1 MNDRDVSV
9 PDAFRHIVK
18 SKESVMKDAGYYK
31 KLYNEKSGY
40 WDSVYKVD
48 ECELSIYAMH
58 FLQRRNI
65 IWQMISRLPKHESMT
80 ALDAG
85 CGPGAY
91 LQILLSEKYE
101 VDALDPAEEMLERA
115 RANVPVGLEQSVHF
129 HHGEVQSLRFK
140 DATFDLVLSVGVIMY
155 IEDDV
160 KAVQELCRVLKPG
173 GTLIMVVDNKRNLAD
188 LIDIPARARNFF
200 KKILGYFLRHRSLG
214 HTAEFGYS
222 RTYSP
227 HEIKSLLRQNGLE
240 IEAEASTGINP
251 LLFNGKRIFTN
262 RIDVRLEKVFQGLT
276 KLPGLKRTG
285 YIYVCTGHRPAH
297 N

>member
-1 MNDRDVSV
+1 
-9 PDAFRHIVK
+9 
-18 SKESVMKDAGYYK
+18 MKDAGYYK

-48 ECELSIYAMH
+48 ERELSIYAMH
-58 FLQRRNI
+58 FIQRRNI
-65 IWQMISRLPKHESMT
+65 IWQMISRLPKHESMI

-91 LQILLSEKYE
+91 LPILLSENYE
-101 VDALDPAEEMLERA
+101 VDALDPAEEMLGRA
-115 RANVPVGLEQSVHF
+115 RANVPDGLEQSVHF
-129 HHGEVQSLRFK
+129 HCGDVQSLKFK

-155 IEDDV
+155 IKNDV

-200 KKILGYFLRHRSLG
+200 KKIIMKYLRHRSQGDSKEPG
-214 HTAEFGYS
+214 HS
-222 RTYSP
+222 RPYSP
-227 HEIKSLLRQNGLE
+227 HEIKALLRQNGLE

-262 RIDVRLEKVFQGLT
+262 RIDARLEKVFQGLT

-285 YIYVCTGHRPAH
+285 YIYICTGRRPA
-297 N
+297 NN